1 MALSRKINNQIRNR
15 FDKMKAFGENKRD
28 YLERGL
34 AEGDKYKYTRD
45 KIFSIKTHQSY
56 WNNTERAFER
66 IQEMHPDIKFKDI
79 NQYQEYVPEY
89 LERCIDDGKSAWT
102 IQSYASALSK
112 FYGKSNDDWGVD
124 LPERK
129 RDDITRT
136 RNTRERERFS
146 EKLNPEVV
154 RWAKNTGLRRSEL
167 ENLRKEDCRIEGDK
181 MIIHVKGQ
189 FAKGGR
195 EREVEC
201 LARGED
207 LKKMTDRLNQLDER
221 GKIFGAIKAQAPIH
235 KYRAE
240 YAREM
245 YDRIARPINSI
256 TNQKE
261 IYTLRKGERAGE
273 RYDKIAMRQVSEAL
287 GHHRLNV
294 VADHYLSG
302 GY

>member
-1 MALSRKINNQIRNR
+1 MDLSRKISNQVRNR
-15 FDKMKAFGENKRD
+15 FDKMKAFEESKRD
-28 YLERGL
+28 YLTRGL
-34 AEGDKYKYTRD
+34 AEGNKYKYTKD
-45 KIFSIKTHQSY
+45 KIFSFKTFATY
-56 WNNTERAFER
+56 KENVERAFRDIIE
-66 IQEMHPDIKFKDI
+66 HNPNIKFKEIDQI
-79 NQYQEYVPEY
+79 ERYVPEY
-89 LERCIDDGKSAWT
+89 LERCIDEGKSAWT

-112 FYGKSNDDWGVD
+112 FYGKSNDEWGVD

-146 EKLNPEVV
+146 ERLNPEVV
-154 RWAKNTGLRRSEL
+154 RWARNTGLRRSEL
-167 ENLRKEDCRIEGDK
+167 ENLRKEDCRIENDK

-207 LKKMTDRLNQLDER
+207 LKKMTDRLDQLDER

>member
-1 MALSRKINNQIRNR
+1 MALSNKINKQIGGKFER
-15 FDKMKAFGENKRD
+15 MKAFGDSKHEL
-28 YLERGL
+28 LEQGRK
-34 AEGDKYKYTRD
+34 EGDQYKYTQN
-45 KIFSIKTHQSY
+45 KIFSFKTYQTY
-56 WNNTERAFER
+56 MTNTQIAFEK
-66 IQEMHPDIKFKDI
+66 IQEMHPDKHFKDI
-79 NQYQEYVPEY
+79 SQFEKYVPEY
-89 LERCIDDGKSAWT
+89 LEKCISEGKSAWT
-102 IQSYASALSK
+102 VQAYASALSK
-112 FYGKSNDDWGVD
+112 FYGKSNPDWKVE

-129 RDDITRT
+129 RDEITRT
-136 RNTRERERFS
+136 RNTREDQRFS

-154 RWAKNTGLRRSEL
+154 RWARNTGLRRSEL
-167 ENLRKEDCRIEGDK
+167 ENLRKEDCRIENDK

-207 LKKMTDRLNQLDER
+207 LKKMTDRLDQLDDR

-245 YDRIARPINSI
+245 YDRIARPISSI
-256 TNQKE
+256 ANKKE
-261 IYTLRKGERAGE
+261 IYILRKGERAGE